1 MGKHIRVDRVKAG
14 QSDDGSKKEDDF
26 STTVFVGNLPFIVSE
41 EEVHEH
47 FSKFGTI
54 QNVRL
59 VRDPK
64 TFIGKGIGFVMYATQ
79 DQMRAAIVGAVKFK
93 GRELR
98 LKKAT
103 DPKKREKKANRK
115 EAALEQRRE
124 KRRLKQRNEDSDS
137 DDLKNFGRKLQDVSD
152 DSEDEGGKLPTM
164 PKVVDLSSK
173 DEVTKQMKAL
183 GKTTIEDRELKIQ
196 NVIAFN
202 QRRRQNMLKEMIASA
217 QGKGMAK
224 KMTETAV
231 HKKSFNENFKNE
243 PVKFKEILGKR
254 IEKKKKVNLAK
265 INKIKIRTKKV

>member
-1 MGKHIRVDRVKAG
+1 M
-14 QSDDGSKKEDDF
+14 
-26 STTVFVGNLPFIVSE
+26 
-41 EEVHEH
+41 
-47 FSKFGTI
+47 
-54 QNVRL
+54 
-59 VRDPK
+59 
-64 TFIGKGIGFVMYATQ
+64 
-79 DQMRAAIVGAVKFK
+79 DQKPVGAQVDAPVPSRNARTARLERRCYAKTLRAIQPM
-93 GRELR
+93 GAQQREQ
-98 LKKAT
+98 
-103 DPKKREKKANRK
+103 PSFC
-115 EAALEQRRE
+115 
-124 KRRLKQRNEDSDS
+124 EDSDS

-183 GKTTIEDRELKIQ
+183 GKTSIEDRELKIQ

-217 QGKGMAK
+217 QGKGVAK